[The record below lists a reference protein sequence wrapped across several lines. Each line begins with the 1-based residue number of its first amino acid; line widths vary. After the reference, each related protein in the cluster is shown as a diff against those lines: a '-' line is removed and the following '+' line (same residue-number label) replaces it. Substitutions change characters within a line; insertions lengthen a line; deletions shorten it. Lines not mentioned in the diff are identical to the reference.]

1 MSTSSDDECLVP
13 EMYRDQIGRR
23 YRSPSDVGYVRRRKI
38 VQEFVRQLA
47 LKREVLTFEKIEK
60 MLRQLDRGH
69 LINSKTISY
78 DLERLREDGK
88 VDLYHLNSHRVTVE
102 DDDGERHYTSI
113 RDAARQEGCSVE
125 GARKW
130 LLGDGKP
137 NRKGQVWTYFDP
149 ETELSTANSR
159 KKRQP

>member
-1 MSTSSDDECLVP
+1 
-13 EMYRDQIGRR
+13 MYRDQIGRR
-23 YRSPSDVGYVRRRKI
+23 YRSPADVGYVRRRQI
-38 VQEFVRQLA
+38 VQEFARQLA
-47 LKREVLTFEKIEK
+47 LKGEVLTLEKLEK
-60 MLRQLDRGH
+60 MIRQLDRGH

-78 DLERLREDGK
+78 DLAALRKNNK
-88 VDLYHLNSHRVTVE
+88 VDPYHLNSHRVTVE

-149 ETELSTANSR
+149 ESELSTANLR
-159 KKRQP
+159 KKREP